1 MTDDRI
7 ASIVRALAERVDPG
21 RLLRDV
27 VAAATERAVADHGM
41 LVGLLGDRVTPLVA
55 SGAPHAALLEAAG
68 QAAATGSP
76 ARRSDPAL
84 GLEAVAVPVREGS
97 RVIAALGVAG
107 AAGGLDPAV
116 LVPFADCAALALAG
130 RPEGTGSAGGVS
142 LAEALA
148 AIATR
153 ADRDG
158 VLRAALE
165 AAESYFDA
173 RCAFVC
179 LVEDGVAEVARYR
192 GLERNRLE
200 AAARHPDFARLVSGV
215 RLCVVP
221 PTDPVVGRLTE
232 GAEFAVCLPLER
244 AGGEPG
250 VARGAVVVL
259 VPEEP
264 GVDRLAAFEAYRRQV
279 AAALRASE
287 LALALLGAEEQV
299 TAVVRA
305 MPDPV
310 LVVDPAGCFTA
321 LNAAAAELFAL
332 CEPFE
337 VGRPARGRL
346 GHPELEAL
354 LLGEADGPGVRG
366 VPVNSEAEVVLGRPQ
381 PRRWRALARQL
392 TPGGRLLVLTE
403 VTRARSGER
412 EESEFLAA
420 VGRELRR
427 PVAAIREVLGAASV
441 PEAVLAAI
449 GEEAGRLEALADQL
463 ALLGGGE
470 ITVHP
475 EPADVVTLVGAVV
488 AEFRALHP
496 GRGLIVTT
504 QPLQSAV
511 DRRLFERALRPL
523 LDNALRYS
531 DGPVAVEVADRGE
544 SFEVAVVDAGPG
556 IFSGDLPGLF
566 ERFHPLDGSPARRGA
581 GLGLYTCRRLVEAM
595 GGRIWCDSRL
605 GVGSRFAFRLP
616 HRTVEPVA
624 APVAS
629 AAR

>member
-27 VAAATERAVADHGM
+27 VAAATERAVTEHGM

-55 SGAPHAALLEAAG
+55 SGAPHSALLEAAG
-68 QAAATGSP
+68 QAAATGAP

-84 GLEAVAVPVREGS
+84 GLEAVAVPVREGP

-107 AAGGLDPAV
+107 APGGLDPAV
-116 LVPFADCAALALAG
+116 LVPFADCAALALAA
-130 RPEGTGSAGGVS
+130 RPGGTGFATGVS

-148 AIATR
+148 AIAGQV
-153 ADRDG
+153 DRDG

-165 AAESYFDA
+165 AAESCFDA
-173 RCAFVC
+173 PRAFVC
-179 LVEDGVAEVARYR
+179 LLEDGVAEVARYR
-192 GLERNRLE
+192 GLERDRLA

-215 RLCVVP
+215 SLCVVP

-232 GAEFAVCLPLER
+232 GAEFAVCLPLD
-244 AGGEPG
+244 PG
-250 VARGAVVVL
+250 VPRGAVVVL

-264 GVDRLAAFEAYRRQV
+264 GADRLAAFEAYRRQV

-287 LALALLGAEEQV
+287 LALALRGAEERI

-305 MPDPV
+305 IPDPV
-310 LVVDPAGCFTA
+310 LAVDAAGCFTA

-366 VPVNSEAEVVLGRPQ
+366 VPGITEAEVTLGRPQ
-381 PRRWRALARQL
+381 PRRWRAFARRL
-392 TPGGRLLVLTE
+392 GPSGRLLVLTE
-403 VTRARSGER
+403 VTGARRGER
-412 EESEFLAA
+412 EESEFVTA

-427 PVAAIREVLGAASV
+427 PLAAIREVLGAASV
-441 PEAVLAAI
+441 PEAALAAI

-470 ITVHP
+470 ITVRP
-475 EPADVVTLVGAVV
+475 EPADVVNLVGAVV

-496 GRGLIVTT
+496 GRGLIVTA
-504 QPLQSAV
+504 QPVQTAV
-511 DRRLFERALRPL
+511 DRPLFERALRPL

-531 DGPVAVEVADRGE
+531 DGPVAVEVADRGG

-581 GLGLYTCRRLVEAM
+581 GLGLYTCRRLIEAM

-616 HRTVEPVA
+616 HRRAELMDGPA
-624 APVAS
+624 LS